1 MNVLTK
7 LLNTM
12 NIPVWINQN
21 NNIIFTNDIYRNL
34 IKKENEKVYIKI
46 KYITTNKTI
55 GYFEN
60 IVIGDE
66 IYNKLVIPID
76 SKTTLLGLLMTNC
89 QAKCNT

>member
-46 KYITTNKTI
+46 IT
-55 GYFEN
+55 
-60 IVIGDE
+60 
-66 IYNKLVIPID
+66 L
-76 SKTTLLGLLMTNC
+76 
-89 QAKCNT
+89 